1 MVINP
6 TNGFTHEELA
16 RQHGAELPA
25 RDLMIALTV
34 LGLLLGSSRLALGV
48 PNP

>member
-25 RDLMIALTV
+25 RDLMIAPTV
-34 LGLLLGSSRLALGV
+34 HGLLLGALGSL
-48 PNP
+48 